1 MEAIVPVSFA
11 ALVRE
16 MADQVAAHAPAD
28 AQPPRSRIRLMTTHT
43 PPASGVLD
51 PLLAGARAAGRRV
64 LLEAEVYAVLA
75 RAGFDVPRHFFW
87 RGCPTDAPGDSLAA
101 FLEGLPCDETVL
113 KIVSPGILHKTEV
126 GGIAF
131 SGRSPDLVRAEAS
144 RLWVEVARRAPGA
157 DRLGILVS
165 ERLIPVSG
173 SPAAETLVSFRRDPS
188 FGPVLVLGLGGVLT
202 EWFSSLAQGRSSVV
216 LRPGRVREALRRA
229 AARQPALGLLFAPSR
244 LHPEAPLNLD
254 LVAERLESLALGA
267 EVFEELEVNP
277 MVLASDGRWVAAD
290 GKARLARDRPQTGHR
305 PLRKIASL
313 LRPASAVVVGASA
326 TALNPGRI
334 ILRNLKHAE
343 GLHYGH
349 LHGVHPT
356 ETAIDG
362 IPCVPRVEDL
372 PEAVDLAVVAVPAE
386 GARDTIR
393 ALCAT
398 GRAESI
404 ILIPGGFA
412 EIGRTELEQEIVS
425 ALAVSRARPDE
436 GPVLV
441 GGNCLGIVSKRQYNT
456 FFLPQYKLPFH
467 DAPGDNLVAVSQ
479 SGAYLVSLTSNLDGI
494 VFPRASISFGNQMDL
509 TVADFVEHFLEDDS
523 VSVLACYVEGFKPGD
538 GERFMEICR
547 RIRARGR
554 RVIVFKAGR
563 TALGAAAAQSHTAS
577 LAGDYTVARDL
588 LEDAGVVVADT
599 LDMFED
605 YVKAFTLLFDRLP
618 VGRRLGVLSNAGFEC
633 ATVLD
638 RLYALEPAVL
648 SESTRVRLR
657 ACLPKIAHADN
668 PVDTTPMA
676 DTRSFVAAAAALLE
690 DPAVDALLVSPIP
703 VTPALE
709 DLPPDLAGVH
719 AENIYA
725 PGSLPQELL
734 RLFSQS
740 RKPMAV
746 CVDSGRLYDDFVAV
760 LQRGGI
766 PVYRKIDRASR
777 ALSALCTA

>member
-1 MEAIVPVSFA
+1 V
-11 ALVRE
+11 ALLTGI
-16 MADQVAAHAPAD
+16 P
-28 AQPPRSRIRLMTTHT
+28 
-43 PPASGVLD
+43 D
-51 PLLAGARAAGRRV
+51 PLLAQARAAGRDL
-64 LLEAEVYAVLA
+64 LLEPEVYAVLA
-75 RAGFDVPRHFFW
+75 RAGFDVPRHLFW
-87 RGCPTDAPGDSLAA
+87 RGCPSSAPGDVLASFLGSLP
-101 FLEGLPCDETVL
+101 GDETVL
-113 KIVSPGILHKTEV
+113 KIVAPGILHKSDV

-131 SGRSPDLVRAEAS
+131 SGRSPEIVRADAA
-144 RLWVEVARRAPGA
+144 RLWAEVERRAPGA
-157 DRLGILVS
+157 DRLGVLVS
-165 ERLIPVSG
+165 EKLVPVSG
-173 SPAAETLVSFRRDPS
+173 SPVAETLVSFRRDPA

-202 EWFSSLAQGRSSVV
+202 EWFSSLAQGRSTLV
-216 LRPGRVREALRRA
+216 LRPGHVGKALRRA
-229 AARQPALGLLFAPSR
+229 AARQPAFGLLFAPSR
-244 LHPEAPLNLD
+244 LHSEAPLDLD
-254 LVAERLESLALGA
+254 DVAERLESLARSA
-267 EVFEELEVNP
+267 EGFDELEVNP
-277 MVLASDGRWVAAD
+277 IILTSGGRWVAAD
-290 GKARLARDRPQTGHR
+290 GKARLATERPEAGRR
-305 PLRKIASL
+305 PLRKITNL

-349 LHGVHPT
+349 LHGIHPT
-356 ETAIDG
+356 EAAIDG
-362 IPCVPRVEDL
+362 IPCVPRAEDL
-372 PEAVDLAVVAVPAE
+372 PEVVDLAVVAVPAE

-393 ALCAT
+393 ALCAA

-412 EIGRTELEQEIVS
+412 EIGRTELEREIVS
-425 ALAVSRARPDE
+425 ALETSRARPDE

-509 TVADFVEHFLEDDS
+509 TVADFVEHFLGDDS
-523 VSVLACYVEGFKPGD
+523 VSVVACYIEGFKPGD
-538 GERFMEICR
+538 GERFMELCR

-563 TALGAAAAQSHTAS
+563 TALGAKAAQSHTAS
-577 LAGDYTVARDL
+577 LAGDYAVAHDL
-588 LEDAGVVVADT
+588 LEDAGVVVAET

-618 VGRRLGVLSNAGFEC
+618 AGRRLGVLSNAGFEC

-638 RLYALEPAVL
+638 RLYALEAATL
-648 SESTRVRLR
+648 SESTRARLR
-657 ACLPKIAHADN
+657 ECLPRIAHTDN
-668 PVDTTPMA
+668 PVDATPMA
-676 DTRSFVAAAAALLE
+676 DTRSFVAAAVALLE

-719 AENIYA
+719 GENIYA
-725 PGSLPQELL
+725 PGSLSQELL
-734 RLFSQS
+734 RLFSET

-746 CVDSGRLYDDFVAV
+746 CVDSGRLYDDFVTV

>member
-1 MEAIVPVSFA
+1 VALLTGVP
-11 ALVRE
+11 
-16 MADQVAAHAPAD
+16 
-28 AQPPRSRIRLMTTHT
+28 
-43 PPASGVLD
+43 
-51 PLLAGARAAGRRV
+51 AGRDV
-64 LLEAEVYAVLA
+64 LLEHEVYSVLV
-75 RAGFDVPRHFFW
+75 RAGFDVPRHLFW
-87 RGCPTDAPGDSLAA
+87 RGCPSDAPEDVLAR
-101 FLEGLPCDETVL
+101 FLEGLPGDETVL
-113 KIVSPGILHKTEV
+113 KIVAPGLLHKTDV
-126 GGIAF
+126 GGVAF
-131 SGRSPDLVRAEAS
+131 SGRSPDRVRTDAS
-144 RLWVEVARRAPGA
+144 RLWAEVGRRAPEA
-157 DRLGILVS
+157 DRLGVLVS
-165 ERLIPVSG
+165 EKLVPVSG
-173 SPAAETLVSFRRDPS
+173 SPVAETLVSFRRDPA

-202 EWFSSLAQGRSSVV
+202 EWFSSLAQGRSTVV
-216 LRPGRVREALRRA
+216 LRPGRVGESLRRA
-229 AARQPALGLLFAPSR
+229 VTRQPALGLLFAPSR
-244 LHPEAPLNLD
+244 LHSQAPLD
-254 LVAERLESLALGA
+254 IDEVAEKLEALAVEA
-267 EVFEELEVNP
+267 EAFDELEVNP
-277 MVLASDGRWVAAD
+277 IVLTSDGRWVAAD
-290 GKARLARDRPQTGHR
+290 GKARLAADRPEAGRR
-305 PLRKIASL
+305 PLRKIANL

-326 TALNPGRI
+326 AALNPGRI

-343 GLHYGH
+343 GLRYGH
-349 LHGVHPT
+349 LHAIHPT
-356 ETAIDG
+356 ESAIDG
-362 IPCVPRVEDL
+362 IPCVSRVEDL

-412 EIGRTELEQEIVS
+412 EIGRTDLEQEIVS
-425 ALAVSRARPDE
+425 ALAASRARPDE

-538 GERFMEICR
+538 GERFMEFCR
-547 RIRARGR
+547 RIRVRGR

-563 TALGAAAAQSHTAS
+563 TALGARAAQSHTAS

-588 LEDAGVVVADT
+588 LEEAGVVVAET

-638 RLYALEPAVL
+638 RLYALEPAPL
-648 SESTRVRLR
+648 SESTRARLR
-657 ACLPKIAHADN
+657 ACLPRIAHTDN
-668 PVDTTPMA
+668 PVDATPMA
-676 DTRSFVAAAAALLE
+676 DTRSFVAAAEALLE

-709 DLPPDLAGVH
+709 DLPPDLAGIH
-719 AENIYA
+719 AENIFA
-725 PGSLPQELL
+725 PGSLSQELL
-734 RLFSQS
+734 RLFSES

-746 CVDSGRLYDDFVAV
+746 CVDSGRLYDDFVTV

>member
-1 MEAIVPVSFA
+1 M
-11 ALVRE
+11 
-16 MADQVAAHAPAD
+16 
-28 AQPPRSRIRLMTTHT
+28 
-43 PPASGVLD
+43 
-51 PLLAGARAAGRRV
+51 
-64 LLEAEVYAVLA
+64 
-75 RAGFDVPRHFFW
+75 
-87 RGCPTDAPGDSLAA
+87 
-101 FLEGLPCDETVL
+101 
-113 KIVSPGILHKTEV
+113 
-126 GGIAF
+126 
-131 SGRSPDLVRAEAS
+131 
-144 RLWVEVARRAPGA
+144 
-157 DRLGILVS
+157 
-165 ERLIPVSG
+165 
-173 SPAAETLVSFRRDPS
+173 
-188 FGPVLVLGLGGVLT
+188 
-202 EWFSSLAQGRSSVV
+202 
-216 LRPGRVREALRRA
+216 
-229 AARQPALGLLFAPSR
+229 
-244 LHPEAPLNLD
+244 
-254 LVAERLESLALGA
+254 
-267 EVFEELEVNP
+267 
-277 MVLASDGRWVAAD
+277 
-290 GKARLARDRPQTGHR
+290 
-305 PLRKIASL
+305 
-313 LRPASAVVVGASA
+313 VVGASA

-343 GLHYGH
+343 GLRYGH
-349 LHGVHPT
+349 LHAIHAT
-356 ETAIDG
+356 QSAIDG

-393 ALCAT
+393 ALCAA

-412 EIGRTELEQEIVS
+412 EIGRTDLEQEIVA
-425 ALAVSRARPDE
+425 ALAASRARPDE

-479 SGAYLVSLTSNLDGI
+479 SGAYLVSLSSNLDGI

-523 VSVLACYVEGFKPGD
+523 VGVLACYVEGFKPGD
-538 GERFMEICR
+538 GERFVELAR
-547 RIRARGR
+547 RDPRAGTPGDRVQGGPDRAR
-554 RVIVFKAGR
+554 
-563 TALGAAAAQSHTAS
+563 GAAAAQSHTAS
-577 LAGDYTVARDL
+577 LAGDYAVARDL
-588 LEDAGVVVADT
+588 LEDAGVVVAET
-599 LDMFED
+599 LNMFED

-633 ATVLD
+633 AAVLD

-648 SESTRVRLR
+648 SESTRARLR
-657 ACLPKIAHADN
+657 RVPSRHRPRRQSRGRDARWP
-668 PVDTTPMA
+668 TP
-676 DTRSFVAAAAALLE
+676 RSFVAAAAALLE

-709 DLPPDLAGVH
+709 DLPPDLAGIH

-734 RLFSQS
+734 RLFRQS

-746 CVDSGRLYDDFVAV
+746 SVDSGRLYDDFVTV